1 MRLNPCSLLMR
12 LWGVQLL
19 PLGVIGEYLAK
30 IRLEIKRRPLYFVDQ
45 IADKRLTA
53 NATRGCGDT
62 P

>member
-1 MRLNPCSLLMR
+1 MR

-53 NATRGCGDT
+53 SVTRGCGDT

>member
-53 NATRGCGDT
+53 SVTRGCGDT